1 MRDSNRATRWLYASL
16 PLILACAPACSS
28 SDNGGEALTS
38 MGGSGGAGGTTTPSP
53 GGANAGGVP
62 SPGSG
67 VSIATGG
74 SAFASG
80 GAPGT
85 TTTSTSSMG
94 GAASGGASGA
104 ANAPGTGGS
113 TMSNGGQSAGGGG
126 ATASGGASGV
136 AGAAGAGGATT
147 STPCDGKTGT
157 DSAMLRAGT
166 EYGAVKY
173 SLATSNHIVDLKTV
187 LEVPKKPTSMG
198 TLFIWPGLQ
207 WLGGTDPARLGNGI
221 LQPVLTWGGSCN
233 PMQPKDYMSWWI
245 AAMYVNVS
253 TSAAGPT
260 GCAGGGAMNVQP
272 AELLDIDMSLTGT
285 TWKQVVTDEQTS
297 KSVDFSI
304 DLKGQAQDWATFAIE
319 LPMGGGNVVPPEDVV
334 FTDTVLTF
342 ASPAT
347 TCQPNQRGPN
357 DYFSAPQASADG
369 LRCCIAKITLRAKG
383 VAATTMP

>member
-1 MRDSNRATRWLYASL
+1 MGTGGSSVGGATFAGAGGASTGGA
-16 PLILACAPACSS
+16 PLV
-28 SDNGGEALTS
+28 
-38 MGGSGGAGGTTTPSP
+38 GSGGTAVAAGGAAIVG
-53 GGANAGGVP
+53 GGAAGMTMTIPP
-62 SPGSG
+62 SS
-67 VSIATGG
+67 
-74 SAFASG
+74 
-80 GAPGT
+80 
-85 TTTSTSSMG
+85 G
-94 GAASGGASGA
+94 GAASGGAAAGGA
-104 ANAPGTGGS
+104 AGSGIVPGAGGS
-113 TMSNGGQSAGGGG
+113 SIGSGGQSSGGAGGVS
-126 ATASGGASGV
+126 TTGGASG
-136 AGAAGAGGATT
+136 ASGAAGASNAGGSSNT
-147 STPCDGKTGT
+147 STPCDGKMGT
-157 DSAMLRAGT
+157 DSSMLRAGT

-173 SLATSNHIVDLKTV
+173 SLATSNHIVDLETV
-187 LEVPKKPTSMG
+187 LQVPKKPTSMG

-260 GCAGGGAMNVQP
+260 GCAGGAAMNVQP
-272 AELLDIDMSLTGT
+272 GEMLDIDMALNGT
-285 TWKQVVTDEQTS
+285 SWKQTITDEQSTT
-297 KSVDFSI
+297 SVDFSI

-319 LPMGGGNVVPPEDVV
+319 LPSGGGNVVPPEDVV
-334 FTDTVLTF
+334 FTNTVLTF

-347 TCQPNQRGPN
+347 TCQPSQRGPN